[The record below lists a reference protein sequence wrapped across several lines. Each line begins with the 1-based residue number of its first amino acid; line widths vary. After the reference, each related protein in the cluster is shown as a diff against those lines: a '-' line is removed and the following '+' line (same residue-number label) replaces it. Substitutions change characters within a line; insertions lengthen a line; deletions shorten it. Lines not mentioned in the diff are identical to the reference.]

1 MVKDAETNATSDKA
15 KREAIDTKN
24 NVRPTSLLIHK
35 GTVVHADAACFVLPA
50 ADCLC
55 PILVQLWA
63 LRGSVLGI
71 VNSHVIC

>member
-24 NVRPTSLLIHK
+24 NVRPTSLLHTQ

-50 ADCLC
+50 VSVLR
-55 PILVQLWA
+55 PTLVQL
-63 LRGSVLGI
+63 VGI
-71 VNSHVIC
+71 AWVSAGHS